1 MSYQE
6 AYGSYHAV
14 NLDAQTSRASP
25 VELVLLLTD
34 GLLDELARARGHIVG
49 KRYEQKAASINKC
62 VDIINGMSSSL
73 DFEHGGEVVANL
85 AKLYDFCASHLQEA
99 GIKLDPAKVDEVV
112 KIIGTIR
119 HGWLGV
125 QARNGQA

>member
-1 MSYQE
+1 MSFQE

-14 NLDAQTSRASP
+14 NLDAQTARATP

-73 DFEHGGEVVANL
+73 DFEQGGEVVANL
-85 AKLYDFCASHLQEA
+85 ARLYDFCAAHLQTA
-99 GIKLDPAKVDEVV
+99 GIRLDPGMVDEVV

-119 HGWLGV
+119 QGWLGV
-125 QARNGQA
+125 QARNA